1 MLKLLYVNFNKS
13 IMERRFGFM
22 LKIAKRFW
30 KEIVAVLGGIGFA
43 YCWQLCLLFLLESRE
58 LADFIPI
65 LTIQLTI
72 VPIVAW
78 CLMGALH
85 VRWIKSWLRVTAV
98 LFGIAI
104 PFCLIA
110 GISIIVA
117 PAMWGKMSFWVITC
131 LITAVIAILLIPKLL
146 RTLPR
151 R

>member
-1 MLKLLYVNFNKS
+1 
-13 IMERRFGFM
+13 M

-43 YCWQLCLLFLLESRE
+43 YCWQLCLLFSIKNRE
-58 LADFIPI
+58 PADFIPM
-65 LTIQLTI
+65 LPIQLT
-72 VPIVAW
+72 VAPIVVW
-78 CLMGALH
+78 CIMGALH
-85 VRWIKSWLRVTAV
+85 VSWIKSWLRVTAI

-104 PFCLIA
+104 PFGLIA
-110 GISIIVA
+110 GITIIVA

-131 LITAVIAILLIPKLL
+131 LITAVIAIWFIPKLL